1 MRIDKAILS
10 SVVLGLLMVAT
21 AAAGKLLLPTHYL
34 ADSRP
39 AGKFERVVPAV
50 FGEWREEQALSA
62 AVINP
67 GVEQA
72 LKEIYTET
80 LARTYVNRA
89 GYRIM
94 LSVAYGA
101 NQSDGLQVHYPEICY
116 PAQGFEVTDKQRGTL
131 ATPWGAI
138 PVKRLETNLSGERYE
153 PVTYWTTV
161 GDTVAMGNIDKKM
174 AEMRYRLRGQIPDG
188 LLFRVSSIDTDA
200 AGAFTHHTA
209 FVNQLLAALPA
220 DSRRRLAGLAR

>member
-1 MRIDKAILS
+1 MRVDKAVLS
-10 SVVLGLLMVAT
+10 SVVLGLGMMAS
-21 AAAGKLLLPTHYL
+21 AGAGKVLLPTHYL

-39 AGKFERVVPAV
+39 AGTFERLLPGA
-50 FGEWREEQALSA
+50 FGDWTEEKALAA

-67 GVEQA
+67 SVEQA

-80 LARTYVNRA
+80 LARTYINRA

-116 PAQGFEVTDKQRGTL
+116 PAQGFEVTDKRRDAL

-138 PVKRLETNLSGERYE
+138 PVKRLETNLSGDRYE

-161 GDTVAMGNIDKKM
+161 GDTVAMGNIDKKL
-174 AEMRYRLRGQIPDG
+174 AEMRYRMGGQIPDG

-200 AGAFTHHTA
+200 GRAFVQHTA

-220 DSRRRLAGLAR
+220 DTRRRLAGLAH